1 MRTHR
6 DLAQPEYWLR
16 STERSHR
23 RRQLLP
29 KARREH
35 ARKRNMSAALAGAML
50 AGPGASVA
58 AAQMSSNVKAAVAG
72 ESPANRA
79 IEIREGGLPLQLGS
93 QGDLVAHVQRAL
105 GVSADG
111 IFGTQTDTAVRHY
124 QARAGLEVDGIVG
137 LATWGSLFES
147 GSGTSAGASSAGGYN
162 VPEAVKQRIEKRLVE
177 AGAALEAKGDPGGYS
192 LGGDAQS
199 APESDLPAQPR
210 QDGADTDAG
219 PDDTGDADSSDPGGG
234 STDTP
239 APQTN
244 ATPSPAPSPG
254 TGSCGSSTIAN
265 PVKGTQTS
273 PFGPRWGRNH
283 DGVDLAAPTGTA
295 IRAAACG
302 SVSFAGQQSGYG
314 NIVCITHTS
323 QFSTC
328 YAHMS
333 RFATSQGAQV
343 RQGQVIGY
351 VGCTGSCTGPH
362 LHFETRVNGQAQD
375 PARYLSGGTIP
386 GKSASS
392 TASAVGGSSGRGV
405 VATATKGGSGKA
417 RTTMTVTQ
425 YGGGAVAGSSQD
437 TVLAQQVEQAR
448 TAAQAAPAPV
458 TPVAPA
464 PAPAPVAPAAPV
476 TPVAPAPVPV
486 TSGHSGRSGGA
497 GARGGRPGRPGGP
510 GHPGGTGTGS
520 GHPRGTRTGPAPR
533 PPRWRPHPLRWRR
546 RPWSPPR
553 SPPRR
558 PPLRRRSR
566 PRPPAPAPAETAP
579 AEAAPAPAAP
589 AETAAAPAEA
599 APAPVTGGATAPETS
614 VTTPTG

>member
-199 APESDLPAQPR
+199 APESDPPAQPR

-425 YGGGAVAGSSQD
+425 YGGGAAAGSSQD

-448 TAAQAAPAPV
+448 TAAQVAPAPV

-486 TSGHSGRSGGA
+486 TPVTPA
-497 GARGGRPGRPGGP
+497 APVA
-510 GHPGGTGTGS
+510 
-520 GHPRGTRTGPAPR
+520 PAPVEAVPVAPAAPVTPVAPAPAPVTPVAPAPAPVTPAAPVEATPAPVAPAPVEAAPVAPAAPA
-533 PPRWRPHPLRWRR
+533 PPAPVEAA
-546 RPWSPPR
+546 
-553 SPPRR
+553 
-558 PPLRRRSR
+558 
-566 PRPPAPAPAETAP
+566 PAPAPAETAP

-589 AETAAAPAEA
+589 AETAAAPAET
-599 APAPVTGGATAPETS
+599 APAPVTGDATAPETS